1 MPTGAGMMGCR
12 RKLESINLN
21 ALPLVAVEE
30 HLAVSPTARDE
41 MKRAVRKI
49 LRDNPP
55 SCLIGPIHL
64 VNRRIAEIGLSPS
77 PWMDSLATEKDELE
91 KKALR
96 EKSRISLGDRDKSQR
111 EKESLC
117 RRAEFR
123 GVRVSIPKRKITDKN
138 LLAELYQ
145 SPQFNSAGPNQLPNG
160 VDFCDMVGN
169 VILAERNPMSGV
181 SFCSERELEKFL
193 SSPSPKA
200 IWLDSFWWIFHERYQ
215 PNKEAQNKLFDRIAQ
230 HYAFLLSCDTR
241 SQYEEAILKRLPSL
255 LSKALY
261 TSFCCCFPQ
270 SWFNSHEFKSAICD
284 TMSLWF
290 SGIYPRPQSYDKWD
304 YSKLDPER
312 FRREEL
318 ISQRRRMIKGKEL
331 SAFSFKRISSQK
343 SPWNGKAQF
352 PQTSSVNST
361 NESVSCTKKTLEDG
375 SQGASRDNPTQTLV
389 LRKATQQVKKITEAR
404 MNELLFHKQSHP
416 ICKSPAM
423 NSNLFNIYGKSP
435 LIVHFLQNYA
445 SLQHQGQDVL
455 VRRLEKPKTAP
466 YPPRYTDIISLTL
479 GNMKRRSLKLH
490 QLNQLHWQEWRYFD
504 QYLKELQDNFHRE
517 VKNVD
522 QRQAYKKKANNMF
535 IPSLKTPEESP
546 DKKSKRN
553 PIEGPLGKK
562 AKGNYQREVDFL
574 SRYI

>member
-1 MPTGAGMMGCR
+1 MEQEKM
-12 RKLESINLN
+12 ESINLN
-21 ALPLVAVEE
+21 ALPLVPVDE
-30 HLAVSPTARDE
+30 HLAVSPMARNA
-41 MKRAVRKI
+41 MKSAVRKM
-49 LRDNPP
+49 LEDNPP

-64 VNRRIAEIGLSPS
+64 VNKRIAEIDLSPS
-77 PWMDSLATEKDELE
+77 LLMESLAIEKDELE

-96 EKSRISLGDRDKSQR
+96 EKSCMSLGDKGKNPFSQ
-111 EKESLC
+111 SWWC
-117 RRAEFR
+117 F
-123 GVRVSIPKRKITDKN
+123 DKN

-145 SPQFNSAGPNQLPNG
+145 YPQFNCAGPNQLPNG
-160 VDFCDMVGN
+160 VDFCDMVCN

-181 SFCSERELEKFL
+181 SFCSERELEKFF

-215 PNKEAQNKLFDRIAQ
+215 PNKEVQNKLFDRIAQ
-230 HYAFLLSCDTR
+230 HYAFLLSCD
-241 SQYEEAILKRLPSL
+241 SKSKYEEAILKRLSSL

-318 ISQRRRMIKGKEL
+318 ISQRRRVLKGKEL
-331 SAFSFKRISSQK
+331 STFSFKRISSQK
-343 SPWNGKAQF
+343 SPLNGKVHF

-361 NESVSCTKKTLEDG
+361 NESVSSTKKTLEES
-375 SQGASRDNPTQTLV
+375 SQNAPKDYQNQTLV

-404 MNELLFHKQSHP
+404 LNEYLLNKQSHP
-416 ICKSPAM
+416 ISKSPAM
-423 NSNLFNIYGKSP
+423 SPSLFNIYGKSP

-445 SLQHQGQDVL
+445 SLQHRGKDVL
-455 VRRLEKPKTAP
+455 IRRLEKPKTSGL
-466 YPPRYTDIISLTL
+466 RYTDIINLTR
-479 GNMKRRSLKLH
+479 GNMKGRSLKLH
-490 QLNQLHWQEWRYFD
+490 QLNQVHWQEWRYFD
-504 QYLKELQDNFHRE
+504 QYLKELQDNFQRE
-517 VKNVD
+517 VKNID
-522 QRQAYKKKANNMF
+522 QREANKKKANQMF
-535 IPSLKTPEESP
+535 IPSLKTLEESP

-553 PIEGPLGKK
+553 FFEGPLGRK

-574 SRYI
+574 S